1 MSKFVGKFRKN
12 QNYNDDYNYTPNTPK
27 RQHRNEH
34 SEIKKLK
41 NQNYDEFVKNN
52 EEMLSLP
59 QKK

>member
-1 MSKFVGKFRKN
+1 MTKFVGKFRKN
-12 QNYNDDYNYTPNTPK
+12 QNYNDDYNYTPK

-41 NQNYDEFVKNN
+41 NQNYDEFVKIN

-59 QKK
+59 QKR